1 MQADRL
7 RERLDVGEVAYGVIT
22 GWADPDV
29 VEAAGAC
36 GYDFVF
42 IDAEH
47 GALDI
52 RTCGDLIRAAAC
64 GGLTAIIRVPYAD
77 SRGVYAYLDAGAHGL
92 IFPHV
97 RGAADARA
105 AVNACLY
112 PPEGLRGALSSSRAS
127 RYGTAYS
134 RPDEYYRAANQ
145 AVWVLPLIEDVEAI
159 DALDEIL
166 EVPGIRGYF
175 IGPGDL
181 GLSRIASRKTDGP
194 TAEALVDRAIERGVR
209 AGKVVG
215 TVAGTPAAATAL
227 AKKGV
232 RMICAGVT
240 GLMIGAY
247 RGFLQGVPRKAE
259 G

>member
-1 MQADRL
+1 MRADRL
-7 RERLDVGEVAYGVIT
+7 RERLDAGEVAYGVIT

-36 GYDFVF
+36 GFDFVF

-47 GALDI
+47 GALDV
-52 RTCGDLIRAAAC
+52 RTCADLLRAATC

-77 SRGVYAYLDAGAHGL
+77 SRGVYNYLDAGAHGL

-97 RGAADARA
+97 RSAADARA

-112 PPEGLRGALSSSRAS
+112 PPDGLRGALSASRAA

-134 RPDEYYRAANQ
+134 RPDEYYRAANE
-145 AVWVLPLIEDVEAI
+145 ATWVLPLVEDVEAI
-159 DALDEIL
+159 DALDDIL
-166 EVPGIRGYF
+166 AVPGIRGFF

-194 TAEALVDRAIERGVR
+194 AVDALVDRAIERGVL

-215 TVAGTPAAATAL
+215 TVAGTPAAAAAL

-240 GLMIGAY
+240 GFLIGAY
-247 RGFLQGVPRKAE
+247 RGFLKDVPRKLT